1 VVGGLDQGGVI
12 GLGLV
17 GVQPGEAGQGG
28 VQAVGGAGVTDDHRR
43 PAGAG
48 MALGQQVPGDRS
60 VVG

>member
-1 VVGGLDQGGVI
+1 MVGGLDQGGVI

-17 GVQPGEAGQGG
+17 GVQPGEPCQSGIE
-28 VQAVGGAGVTDDHRR
+28 AVRGADVTHDHRC

-48 MALGQQVPGDRS
+48 MALGQQVPGDRG

>member
-1 VVGGLDQGGVI
+1 MVGGLDQGGVI
-12 GLGLV
+12 GLGLI
-17 GVQPGEAGQGG
+17 GVQPGEAGQGD
-28 VQAVGGAGVTDDHRR
+28 VQAVGGAGIADDHRC